1 MEKLAQTPLT
11 PQTLLPG
18 TILATNT
25 VCDWTG
31 NGSQVKK
38 SLQIAF
44 LTSTADSWQ
53 ELHPGLF
60 FFLFVL
66 GKIVLI

>member
-1 MEKLAQTPLT
+1 MEKLAEPPLT
-11 PQTLLPG
+11 LQPLLPG
-18 TILATNT
+18 TILATKT

-44 LTSTADSWQ
+44 LTSTAVSWQ
-53 ELHPGLF
+53 EWHPGLLV
-60 FFLFVL
+60 LFVL